1 MDGGVALPLKMF
13 RVERMTERGTF
24 QDHHTMAER
33 DAAST
38 FVMPETQLFRP
49 QAVRGICFT
58 KWVKSDKLVTIPM
71 SQEWTKRWLLLTSAS
86 LS

>member
-1 MDGGVALPLKMF
+1 MDSGMAPPLKMF
-13 RVERMTERGTF
+13 RAERMTERGTF

-49 QAVRGICFT
+49 QVVRGNCFT
-58 KWVKSDKLVTIPM
+58 K
-71 SQEWTKRWLLLTSAS
+71 
-86 LS
+86 